1 MLREGQFPG
10 TMAALSSSWF
20 KVPYVI
26 RASVLGSH
34 AHTYLSL
41 SASHL
46 LFSKALPGGSG
57 CSLVN
62 LKSPAHFLGTQLF
75 TGWFRNRRKMS
86 ILQPPMRFWPLAR
99 GITSCAEE
107 GVKRSRH
114 PLCPHRVHRCLP
126 RGGGT
131 FIKLRGCPALGFLIV
146 SILHS
151 LSMCRESVIHRQQQS
166 MLFFILQVWFDFQ
179 VHPQYAPTE
188 PPLLSLWEGHLYVQP
203 QVCTAN
209 SHLWQCTMLYL

>member
-34 AHTYLSL
+34 AHIYLSL

-75 TGWFRNRRKMS
+75 TGWFENRRKVS
-86 ILQPPMRFWPLAR
+86 ILQPPMCFWPLAH
-99 GITSCAEE
+99 GVTSCAEE
-107 GVKRSRH
+107 GMKCSHH
-114 PLCPHRVHRCLP
+114 PLCPHRAHRCLP
-126 RGGGT
+126 RDGGT

-151 LSMCRESVIHRQQQS
+151 FNVQRVSYLQTITTHAFLYLASV
-166 MLFFILQVWFDFQ
+166 VWL
-179 VHPQYAPTE
+179 PS
-188 PPLLSLWEGHLYVQP
+188 PPPGCPHWDPFAQRVGRSPFVQP

-209 SHLWQCTMLYL
+209 SHLWQCTVLSL